1 MSQGFDGISLRDV
14 AVELDGNAILGGI
27 NLEFAPG
34 SFTSLLG
41 PSGCGKTTLLR
52 VLAGLQ
58 QPSLGTVHR
67 GGENITKSTPAQRD
81 CGMVF
86 QTLALFPHLNVIDNV
101 MFPLRRLKLPTASMR
116 ERALELLRMMHIEDM
131 AAQPIDK
138 ISGGQA
144 QRVAIAR
151 ALAQDPHL
159 LLLDEPFS
167 ALDAELRDELR
178 TEIRVIQKKLGIS
191 VVMVTHDQEE
201 AFTVSDQVVVMN
213 AGAVEQVGSPATL
226 IVSPQTQF
234 VAKFVGRRNEIT
246 CYLNDGCL
254 YQSET
259 NKLVASDV
267 TLASGSESNRYKVY
281 FAPDAVVGSGEI
293 EADVLFHRDAG
304 GFPQICARCNGATIW
319 LNNLW
324 SDSPETIRFGLDMS
338 RVFAFADT
346 QCE

>member
-1 MSQGFDGISLRDV
+1 
-14 AVELDGNAILGGI
+14 
-27 NLEFAPG
+27 
-34 SFTSLLG
+34 
-41 PSGCGKTTLLR
+41 
-52 VLAGLQ
+52 
-58 QPSLGTVHR
+58 
-67 GGENITKSTPAQRD
+67 
-81 CGMVF
+81 MVF

-281 FAPDAVVGSGEI
+281 FSPDAVVGSGEI

-304 GFPQICARCNGATIW
+304 GFPQICARCSGTTIW

>member
-1 MSQGFDGISLRDV
+1 MSQVFDGISLRDV
-14 AVELDGNAILGGI
+14 AVELDGNAIVGGI

-116 ERALELLRMMHIEDM
+116 ERAMELLRMMHIEDM

-281 FAPDAVVGSGEI
+281 FSPDAVVGSGEI

-304 GFPQICARCNGATIW
+304 GFPQICARCSGTTIW

>member
-1 MSQGFDGISLRDV
+1 VHQGED
-14 AVELDGNAILGGI
+14 
-27 NLEFAPG
+27 
-34 SFTSLLG
+34 
-41 PSGCGKTTLLR
+41 
-52 VLAGLQ
+52 
-58 QPSLGTVHR
+58 
-67 GGENITKSTPAQRD
+67 NITQNTPAQRD

-281 FAPDAVVGSGEI
+281 FSPDAVVGSGEI

-304 GFPQICARCNGATIW
+304 GFPQICARCSGTTIW

>member
-14 AVELDGNAILGGI
+14 AVELDGNAIVGGI

-281 FAPDAVVGSGEI
+281 FSPDAVVGSGEI

-304 GFPQICARCNGATIW
+304 GFPQICARCNGAIIW

>member
-14 AVELDGNAILGGI
+14 AVELDGHVIVRGI

-213 AGAVEQVGSPATL
+213 AGAVEQVGPPATL

-281 FAPDAVVGSGEI
+281 FSPDAVVGSGEI

>member
-14 AVELDGNAILGGI
+14 AVELDGNAIVGGI

-281 FAPDAVVGSGEI
+281 FSPDAVVGSGEI

-304 GFPQICARCNGATIW
+304 GFPQICARCSGTTIW

>member
-14 AVELDGNAILGGI
+14 AVELDGNAIVGGI

-116 ERALELLRMMHIEDM
+116 ERAMELLRMMHIEDM

>member
-1 MSQGFDGISLRDV
+1 MSQGFDGINLRDV
-14 AVELDGNAILGGI
+14 AVELDGNAIVGGI

-116 ERALELLRMMHIEDM
+116 ERAMELLRMMHIEDM

-281 FAPDAVVGSGEI
+281 FSPDAVVGSGEI

-304 GFPQICARCNGATIW
+304 GFPQICARCSGTTIW

>member
-14 AVELDGNAILGGI
+14 AVELDGNAIVGGI

-213 AGAVEQVGSPATL
+213 AGAVEQVGPPATL

-281 FAPDAVVGSGEI
+281 FSPDAVVGSGEI

-304 GFPQICARCNGATIW
+304 GFPQICARCSGTTIW

>member
-1 MSQGFDGISLRDV
+1 MSQGFDGTSLSDV
-14 AVELDGNAILGGI
+14 AVELDGHAILRGI

-58 QPSLGTVHR
+58 QPSQGTVQR
-67 GGENITKSTPAQRD
+67 GDKDITQSAPAQRD

-86 QTLALFPHLNVIDNV
+86 QTLALFPHLSVIENV
-101 MFPLRRLKLPTASMR
+101 MFPLRRLKLSAASMR
-116 ERALELLRMMHIEDM
+116 ERAMELLGMMHIEEV

-151 ALAQDPHL
+151 ALAQRPHL

-213 AGAVEQVGSPATL
+213 AGSVEQVGSPATL
-226 IVSPQTQF
+226 TVLPATQF

-246 CYLNDGCL
+246 CYLENGCL
-254 YQSET
+254 YQTQT

-267 TLASGSESNRYKVY
+267 AMTGSGVSTPYKVY
-281 FAPDAVVGSGEI
+281 FSADAVVAAGEI
-293 EADVLFHRDAG
+293 EAEVLFHRDVG
-304 GFPQICARCNGATIW
+304 VVPEICARCSGATIW
-319 LNNLW
+319 INNLW
-324 SDSPETIRFGLDMS
+324 PDSSETIRFGLDMTKVF
-338 RVFAFADT
+338 VFADA

>member
-14 AVELDGNAILGGI
+14 AVELDGHVIVRGI

-58 QPSLGTVHR
+58 KPSQGTVHR
-67 GGENITKSTPAQRD
+67 GEDNITQNTPAQRD

-101 MFPLRRLKLPTASMR
+101 MFPLRRLNLPAESMR
-116 ERALELLRMMHIEDM
+116 ERAVELLRMMHIEDM

-191 VVMVTHDQEE
+191 VVLVTHDQEE
-201 AFTVSDQVVVMN
+201 AFTISDEVVVMN
-213 AGAVEQVGSPATL
+213 AGAVEQVGPPATL
-226 IVSPQTQF
+226 VVAPQTQF

-246 CYLNDGCL
+246 CYFKDGCL

-259 NKLVASDV
+259 NKLVASNV
-267 TLASGSESNRYKVY
+267 ALATVSESNEYRVY

-293 EADVLFHRDAG
+293 EAEPLFHRDAG
-304 GFPQICARCNGATIW
+304 DFPQICVRCGGVAIW

-324 SDSPETIRFGLDMS
+324 PDTPEIIRFGLDMS
-338 RVFAFADT
+338 KVFVFADT
-346 QCE
+346 RCE

>member
-14 AVELDGNAILGGI
+14 AVELDGNAIVGGI

-86 QTLALFPHLNVIDNV
+86 QTLALFPHLNVIENV

-116 ERALELLRMMHIEDM
+116 ERAMELLRMMHIEDM

>member
-14 AVELDGNAILGGI
+14 AVELDGNAIVGGI

-304 GFPQICARCNGATIW
+304 GFPQICARCSGTTIW

>member
-1 MSQGFDGISLRDV
+1 MRQGFEGTSLSDV
-14 AVELDGNAILGGI
+14 AVELDGHAILRGI

-58 QPSLGTVHR
+58 QPSQGTVFR
-67 GGENITKSTPAQRD
+67 GDENITQSAPAQRD

-101 MFPLRRLKLPTASMR
+101 MFPLRRLKQQTASMQQ
-116 ERALELLRMMHIEDM
+116 RALELLRMMHIEDL
-131 AAQPIDK
+131 ATQSIDK

-151 ALAQDPHL
+151 ALAQDPNL

-191 VVMVTHDQEE
+191 IVMVTHDQEE
-201 AFTVSDQVVVMN
+201 AFTVSDRVVVMN
-213 AGAVEQVGSPATL
+213 AGAVEQVGSPTTL
-226 IVSPQTQF
+226 VVSPQTQF
-234 VAKFVGRRNEIT
+234 VAKFVGRRNEIS
-246 CYLNDGCL
+246 CYLKDSCL

-259 NKLVASDV
+259 NKLVAVDV
-267 TLASGSESNRYKVY
+267 TRATGSESNDYKVY

-304 GFPQICARCNGATIW
+304 DFPQICARCSGATIW

-324 SDSPETIRFGLDMS
+324 PDTQETIRFGLDMS
-338 RVFAFADT
+338 KAFVFAET

>member
-14 AVELDGNAILGGI
+14 AVELDGNAIVGGI

-101 MFPLRRLKLPTASMR
+101 MFPLRRLKLSTASMR
-116 ERALELLRMMHIEDM
+116 ERALELLRMMHIADM

-151 ALAQDPHL
+151 ALAQGPHL

-267 TLASGSESNRYKVY
+267 TFALGSESNRYKVY

-304 GFPQICARCNGATIW
+304 GFPQICARCSGATIW

>member
-1 MSQGFDGISLRDV
+1 
-14 AVELDGNAILGGI
+14 
-27 NLEFAPG
+27 
-34 SFTSLLG
+34 
-41 PSGCGKTTLLR
+41 

-116 ERALELLRMMHIEDM
+116 ERAMELLRMMHIEDM

-281 FAPDAVVGSGEI
+281 FSPDAVVGSGEI

>member
-14 AVELDGNAILGGI
+14 AVELDGNAIVGGI

-267 TLASGSESNRYKVY
+267 TLASGSESNRYKV
-281 FAPDAVVGSGEI
+281 FFSPDAVVGSGEI

-304 GFPQICARCNGATIW
+304 GFPQICARCSGTTIW

>member
-14 AVELDGNAILGGI
+14 AVELDGHVIVRGI

-281 FAPDAVVGSGEI
+281 FSPDAVVGSGEI

-304 GFPQICARCNGATIW
+304 GFPQICARCSGTTIW

>member
-14 AVELDGNAILGGI
+14 AVELDGNAIVGGI

-151 ALAQDPHL
+151 ALAVATRL
-159 LLLDEPFS
+159 ERIGTF
-167 ALDAELRDELR
+167 R
-178 TEIRVIQKKLGIS
+178 T
-191 VVMVTHDQEE
+191 
-201 AFTVSDQVVVMN
+201 
-213 AGAVEQVGSPATL
+213 PAT
-226 IVSPQTQF
+226 SF
-234 VAKFVGRRNEIT
+234 RA
-246 CYLNDGCL
+246 
-254 YQSET
+254 
-259 NKLVASDV
+259 
-267 TLASGSESNRYKVY
+267 
-281 FAPDAVVGSGEI
+281 
-293 EADVLFHRDAG
+293 
-304 GFPQICARCNGATIW
+304 W
-319 LNNLW
+319 
-324 SDSPETIRFGLDMS
+324 
-338 RVFAFADT
+338 
-346 QCE
+346 

>member
-14 AVELDGNAILGGI
+14 AVELDGHVIVRGI

-58 QPSLGTVHR
+58 KPSQGTVHR
-67 GGENITKSTPAQRD
+67 GEDNITQNTPAQRD

-101 MFPLRRLKLPTASMR
+101 MFPLRRLNLPAESMR
-116 ERALELLRMMHIEDM
+116 ERAVELLRMMHIEDM

-191 VVMVTHDQEE
+191 VVLVTHDQEE
-201 AFTVSDQVVVMN
+201 AFTISDEVVVMN
-213 AGAVEQVGSPATL
+213 AGAVEQVGPPATL
-226 IVSPQTQF
+226 VVAPQTQF

-246 CYLNDGCL
+246 CYFKDGCL
-254 YQSET
+254 YQSGT
-259 NKLVASDV
+259 NKLVASNV
-267 TLASGSESNRYKVY
+267 ALSTFSESNEYRVY
-281 FAPDAVVGSGEI
+281 FPPVAVVRSGGF
-293 EADVLFHRDAG
+293 EAEPLFHRDAG
-304 GFPQICARCNGATIW
+304 DFPQICARCGGVAIW

-324 SDSPETIRFGLDMS
+324 PDTPEIIRFGLDMS
-338 RVFAFADT
+338 KVFVFADT
-346 QCE
+346 RCE

>member
-14 AVELDGNAILGGI
+14 AVELDGNAIVGGI

>member
-14 AVELDGNAILGGI
+14 AVELDGNAIVGGI

-116 ERALELLRMMHIEDM
+116 ERAMELLRMMHIEDM

-281 FAPDAVVGSGEI
+281 FSPDAVVGSGEI

-304 GFPQICARCNGATIW
+304 GFPQICARCSGTTIW

>member
-14 AVELDGNAILGGI
+14 AVELDGNAIVGGI

-304 GFPQICARCNGATIW
+304 GFPQICARCSGATIW

>member
-14 AVELDGNAILGGI
+14 AVELDGNAIVGGI

-304 GFPQICARCNGATIW
+304 GFPQICARCNGAIIW

>member
-1 MSQGFDGISLRDV
+1 MSQVFDGTSLSDV
-14 AVELDGNAILGGI
+14 AVELDGHAILRGI

>member
-14 AVELDGNAILGGI
+14 AVELDGNAIVGGI

-281 FAPDAVVGSGEI
+281 FSPDAVVGSGEI

>member
-14 AVELDGNAILGGI
+14 AVELDGNAIVGGI

-67 GGENITKSTPAQRD
+67 GGENITKSTPSQRD

-259 NKLVASDV
+259 NKRVASDV

-281 FAPDAVVGSGEI
+281 FSPDAVVGSGEI

-304 GFPQICARCNGATIW
+304 GFPQICARCSGTTIW

>member
-14 AVELDGNAILGGI
+14 AVELDGNAIVGGI

-213 AGAVEQVGSPATL
+213 AGAIEQVGSPATL

-281 FAPDAVVGSGEI
+281 FSPDAVVGSGEI

-304 GFPQICARCNGATIW
+304 GFPQICARCSGTTIW

>member
-1 MSQGFDGISLRDV
+1 MSQGFEGISLRDV
-14 AVELDGNAILGGI
+14 AVELDGNAIVGGI

-304 GFPQICARCNGATIW
+304 GFPQICARCSGTTIW

>member
-1 MSQGFDGISLRDV
+1 MSQVFDGISLRDV
-14 AVELDGNAILGGI
+14 AVELDGNAIVQGI

-58 QPSLGTVHR
+58 QPSTGTIYS
-67 GGENITKSTPAQRD
+67 GDENITEKTPAQRD

-101 MFPLRRLKLPTASMR
+101 MFPLRRLKLPTTSMR
-116 ERALELLRMMHIEDM
+116 ERALDLLRMMHIEDV
-131 AAQPIDK
+131 AVQPIDK

-151 ALAQDPHL
+151 ALAQGPHL

-201 AFTVSDQVVVMN
+201 AFTVSDKVVVMN
-213 AGAVEQVGSPATL
+213 AGCIEQVGSPSTL
-226 IVSPQTQF
+226 VLSPETQF
-234 VAKFVGRRNEIT
+234 VAKFVGRRNEIN

-254 YQSET
+254 YQSQT
-259 NKLVASDV
+259 SKLVASDV
-267 TLASGSESNRYKVY
+267 TPTTVSESNKYKVY

-293 EADVLFHRDAG
+293 EANVLFHRDAG
-304 GFPQICARCNGATIW
+304 GFPQICARCCGATIW
-319 LNNLW
+319 LKNLW
-324 SDSPETIRFGLDMS
+324 PDSPETIQFGLDMTK
-338 RVFAFADT
+338 VFVFSDK